1 MVTEESP
8 FSPSQIGFLFTFL
21 ARQLA
26 NNSGDNCITISKDLF
41 SRVVDVLTDPGDMT
55 QKVNS
60 LKVGTKFLFRLPK
73 DFLNFQFLRIFNFW
87 HFKARRDLCRLLCL
101 SVHMT
106 V

>member
-26 NNSGDNCITISKDLF
+26 NNSADNCITISKDLF

-55 QKVNS
+55 QKVKS
-60 LKVGTKFLFRLPK
+60 LATKSLLTLLKDLF
-73 DFLNFQFLRIFNFW
+73 DCMFLRIN
-87 HFKARRDLCRLLCL
+87 
-101 SVHMT
+101 
-106 V
+106 